1 MICSSVYL
9 LFFMSVILHGLTDF
23 ANYRVVRAMGGR
35 SKQLIQDKTRQ
46 VSILGI
52 GAIGRDVTQE

>member
-1 MICSSVYL
+1 VYL
-9 LFFMSVILHGLTDF
+9 LFFMSVILHGLTDL

-35 SKQLIQDKTRQ
+35 SKQPIQDKTLQ
-46 VSILGI
+46 VSILRI